1 MNDEIVVEEGIS
13 RFGLR
18 RIHVMRAGQKV
29 DRERVYEHVGYG
41 EIEAVLEYQ
50 DEELGMWHLRVYW
63 RDLTPDPS
71 PERGGAQEIIGQEVV
86 DG

>member
-29 DRERVYEHVGYG
+29 DREKLYMEHVEDGK
-41 EIEAVLEYQ
+41 IEAVLEYQ

-63 RDLTPDPS
+63 KN
-71 PERGGAQEIIGQEVV
+71 EQEVV